1 MRDEEKNG
9 LQDIRYVKLVSIGGI
24 DRGMPIS
31 EQTREAQEALLN
43 RCLSGH
49 PRGIIIGKDV
59 SLGRYRIGEH
69 ELILEKVTYHVGFPR
84 KPPWED

>member
-1 MRDEEKNG
+1 MRDGEKSD
-9 LQDIRYVKLVSIGGI
+9 LRDIRYVKLVSIGGTAP
-24 DRGMPIS
+24 DTPQS
-31 EQTREAQEALLN
+31 QQTREAQEARLN

-49 PRGIIIGKDV
+49 PRGVIIGKDV

-84 KPPWED
+84 KPAWEE